1 MLYLRN
7 EKQLRYTNT
16 KFQKRLEAKSA
27 QSESI
32 RQKIIE
38 EQPEDTRPFAQYKK
52 YEVKNPDML
61 SKSYNISLYKRTGK
75 NLERLK
81 FFQNKDDEPQKLLT
95 VRIKEDGLYRHLV
108 GLTCFLY
115 ANGPKRE
122 DIPSPELSFDDI
134 GDGTHSLYMTEND
147 KIELEWNIT
156 LDMKMSGTCFDIES
170 LRNDDHNDSSRIA
183 LAIVENSE
191 TDVDEEVVIHIGL
204 VDIPFKQDIPDKE
217 RNEIKERI

>member
-1 MLYLRN
+1 
-7 EKQLRYTNT
+7 
-16 KFQKRLEAKSA
+16 
-27 QSESI
+27 
-32 RQKIIE
+32 
-38 EQPEDTRPFAQYKK
+38 
-52 YEVKNPDML
+52 ML

-122 DIPSPELSFDDI
+122 DHPSLELSFDEI

-170 LRNDDHNDSSRIA
+170 LRNDDHDTSRIA

-217 RNEIKERI
+217 RNEIKEWILNKHKIRVVKPS